1 MRTALGTVRAWL
13 THILQDEAVGWTF
26 GVFLTVRISLSALA
40 IVVITL
46 RPLAEGGHERYIIP
60 LGLDPV
66 SSRAEQLLL
75 EVWQRWDVIHYQRIA
90 AQGYT
95 DLESSVF
102 PPLFPALTRV
112 LAPALGGNHL
122 LAALVFCNLSYLAAL
137 VIFYRLTQLDHGEN
151 VARRATLYLSIFPTA
166 FFFMVPYSES
176 LFFLLVVL
184 FFYALRRQRWA
195 AASVVAGLASFT
207 RMQGLVLIVPLGYEW
222 LQYTDFDPR
231 RAIRLALLIL
241 PVVLPPI
248 VFVWCRHLAGYPSL
262 GSVLATHWHTTMG
275 APWQNFVNLIR
286 RLVSHKAS
294 AKDLLDSVIT
304 IPFLLLTLA
313 SLPKARA
320 SYSLYTAATLV
331 MLTSMVYTDLPLMNL
346 PRHWLL
352 LFPTFIFMGV
362 LGKRSYVHRCIVY
375 SSVPLLLLLTGMFVQ
390 WLWVA

>member
-1 MRTALGTVRAWL
+1 MRTAMGTVEAWL
-13 THILQDEAVGWTF
+13 TRILQDEAVGWTF

-46 RPLAEGGHERYIIP
+46 RPLAEGGHERYMMG
-60 LGLDPV
+60 LGLNPV

-137 VIFYRLTQLDHGEN
+137 VIFYKLIQLDYEQD

-166 FFFMVPYSES
+166 FFFLVPYSES
-176 LFFLLVVL
+176 LFFLLVML
-184 FFYALRRQRWA
+184 FFYTMRHRRWV

-207 RMQGLVLIVPLGYEW
+207 RLQGLVLVVPLGYEW
-222 LQYTDFDPR
+222 LRHVDFDPR
-231 RAIRLALLIL
+231 RARRLALLIL
-241 PVVLPPI
+241 PVVLPP
-248 VFVWCRHLAGYPSL
+248 VAFLWSRHLAGYPSL
-262 GSVLATHWHTTMG
+262 GSVLATYWHTTVG
-275 APWQNFVNLIR
+275 APWQNFVNLTGL
-286 RLVSHKAS
+286 LVAHKAS
-294 AKDLLDSVIT
+294 ANDLLDIVIT

-313 SLPKARA
+313 SMLKARV
-320 SYSLYTAATLV
+320 SYALYTAVTLLT
-331 MLTSMVYTDLPLMNL
+331 LTSMVYSDTPLMNL

-375 SSVPLLLLLTGMFVQ
+375 SSAPLLLLLTGMFVQ

>member
-102 PPLFPALTRV
+102 PPLFPALTRL

-137 VIFYRLTQLDHGEN
+137 VIFYKLIQLDYEQD

-166 FFFMVPYSES
+166 FFFLVPYSES

-184 FFYALRRQRWA
+184 FFYALRRQQWV
-195 AASVVAGLASFT
+195 AASVAAGLASFT
-207 RMQGLVLIVPLGYEW
+207 RLQGLVLVVPLGYEW
-222 LQYTDFDPR
+222 LRHADFDPR
-231 RAIRLALLIL
+231 RASRLALLIL

-248 VFVWCRHLAGYPSL
+248 VFVWSRHLAGYPSL
-262 GSVLATHWHTTMG
+262 GSCL
-275 APWQNFVNLIR
+275 
-286 RLVSHKAS
+286 
-294 AKDLLDSVIT
+294 
-304 IPFLLLTLA
+304 
-313 SLPKARA
+313 
-320 SYSLYTAATLV
+320 LYT
-331 MLTSMVYTDLPLMNL
+331 SPS
-346 PRHWLL
+346 PRD
-352 LFPTFIFMGV
+352 
-362 LGKRSYVHRCIVY
+362 
-375 SSVPLLLLLTGMFVQ
+375 
-390 WLWVA
+390 